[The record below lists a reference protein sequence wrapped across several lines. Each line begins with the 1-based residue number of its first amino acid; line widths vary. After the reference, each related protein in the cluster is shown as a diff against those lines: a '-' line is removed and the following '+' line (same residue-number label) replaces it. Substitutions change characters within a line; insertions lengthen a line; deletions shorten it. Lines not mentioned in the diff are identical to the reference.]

1 MPEKKRNRII
11 QEDLEFITDC
21 LLPWENLE
29 GKTILISGAG
39 GFLPAYMVETLM
51 FLNETRFK
59 TPVKVIGIIRNPEK
73 ARERF
78 AYYQG
83 SKDLVLIQGDISE
96 NCIIDEP
103 IHYIIHAASQASPK
117 YFGID
122 PVGTLLPNCIG
133 TFHLL
138 NLARSNPLESFL
150 FFSSG
155 EVYGEPDPVK
165 IPMKETDY
173 GYVDPAVVRSCYGES
188 KRMGETM
195 CIAWNHQYGVP
206 AKIARPFH
214 TYGPCMKLDDGR
226 VFADFVA
233 DVVNN
238 RDIVMKSDGSAI
250 RPFCY
255 LADATAGFFTV
266 LLKGVSGEAYNVGN
280 QDAEICIKE
289 LADMMTT
296 LFPDKKLKVIPFS
309 PEKNKNYLKSNIS
322 RNCPEISKIKMLGWK
337 PHYSVKEGFKRTVLS
352 YL

>member
-1 MPEKKRNRII
+1 MPEEKRNRII
-11 QEDLEFITDC
+11 QEDLEFITDS
-21 LLPWENLE
+21 LLPWENME

-51 FLNETRFK
+51 FLNENRFK
-59 TPVKVIGIIRNPEK
+59 TPVKVIGIIRYPEK

-78 AYYQG
+78 SLYRG
-83 SKDLVLIQGDISE
+83 RKDLVLVQGDISE
-96 NCIIDEP
+96 SCIIDEP

-117 YFGID
+117 YFGTD
-122 PVGTLLPNCIG
+122 PVGTLLPNTIG

-155 EVYGEPDPVK
+155 EVYGEPDPAK

-195 CIAWNHQYGVP
+195 CVAWNHQYGVP

-214 TYGPCMKLDDGR
+214 TYGPGMKPDDGR
-226 VFADFVA
+226 VFADFAA

-238 RDIVMKSDGSAI
+238 RNIVMKSDGNAI

-266 LLKGVSGEAYNVGN
+266 LLKGKNGEAYNVGN
-280 QDAEICIKE
+280 QDAEISIKE
-289 LADMMTT
+289 LAELMTT
-296 LFPDKKLKVIPFS
+296 LFPDKKLKVIPFA
-309 PEKNKNYLKSNIS
+309 PEKNTNYLKSNIS
-322 RNCPEISKIKMLGWK
+322 RNCPEISKIKALGWE
-337 PHYSVKEGFKRTVLS
+337 PRYSVKEGFKRTVLS